1 MIYVWAGIFRCCPVP
16 VIVHPTCI
24 IDCYTNLNSSPYHMH
39 YWYAKLM
46 LVCIRRPLP
55 ELERASLQLQ
65 SPMPSNPASPKPA
78 NPDTPRGI
86 RASKH
91 PSIPDCRNPLF
102 DHLKGV
108 TGGPSRTP
116 QGISRRQTLSS
127 PPSPW
132 ALNLMLPPAQERQ
145 IAHWNTL
152 SNPVELTC
160 HPKPSKQ

>member
-1 MIYVWAGIFRCCPVP
+1 MTLLYK
-16 VIVHPTCI
+16 
-24 IDCYTNLNSSPYHMH
+24 SSTYST
-39 YWYAKLM
+39 KT
-46 LVCIRRPLP
+46 IRRPLP

-78 NPDTPRGI
+78 NPDTPRCI

-108 TGGPSRTP
+108 TARRKPGP
-116 QGISRRQTLSS
+116 QGISGRQTPE
-127 PPSPW
+127 PPHAPFWFPW
-132 ALNLMLPPAQERQ
+132 ALRLMLPPAQECQ
-145 IAHWNTL
+145 IAHWGTL
-152 SNPVELTC
+152 SNPLEPTC